1 MTQSTNDYLCS
12 DTFEPSRLVRKF
24 GSKALDAAA
33 NKPILDVACGS
44 GRNAIFFAEL
54 GGTVICLDKNLNQLR
69 SYETRRMQTLPAK
82 HNPLEL
88 HQLDLIKEPW
98 PFIAGSVGGIVNI
111 HFFLPS
117 LFPHFE
123 NSLSPGGYLLFESV
137 PGCGGN
143 YLELPPAG
151 YIRSLLANGF
161 EIEIYKE
168 KKVGPVSSDTV
179 TTQVVAKRKMN
190 RMWSSR

>member
-1 MTQSTNDYLCS
+1 MTQSVNDDLRS
-12 DTFEPSRLVRKF
+12 NALEPSRLVRKF
-24 GSKALDAAA
+24 GSKTVEAAA
-33 NKPILDVACGS
+33 DKPILDVACGS

-54 GGTVICLDKNLNQLR
+54 GCTVICLDKDLNQLR
-69 SYETRRMQTLPAK
+69 SYETHRAQMSPGK
-82 HNPLEL
+82 HKSIEL
-88 HQLDLIKEPW
+88 RQLDLIEETW
-98 PFIAGSVGGIVNI
+98 PFAEASIGGIVNV

-151 YIRSLLANGF
+151 CVRSLLASGF
-161 EIEIYKE
+161 DLEVYRERR
-168 KKVGPVSSDTV
+168 VGPAGSDTV
-179 TTQVVAKRKMN
+179 TTQVVAKRKN
-190 RMWSSR
+190 T